1 MDKRYIG
8 AQELLE
14 DSFRLGL
21 KVLADGFRP
30 NFIVG
35 VWRGGTPVGI
45 AVQEILSYFGV
56 ETDHIAIRTSLY
68 TAPGQR
74 GDKVRVHGLGYLIKS
89 MNAEDSLLIVDD
101 VYDSGLSIQ
110 AVLHSLRL
118 KGRRNTPHDIRIA
131 TPWFKPSN
139 NRTDRVPEYYLH
151 ETDEWLV
158 FPHELEG
165 LTREEIEA
173 HKTGLA
179 AIFEELEREAGRE
192 ISS

>member
-21 KVLADGFRP
+21 KILASAFRP

-56 ETDHIAIRTSLY
+56 QTDHIAIRTSLY

-165 LTREEIEA
+165 LTREEIDA

-179 AIFEELEREAGRE
+179 AILEEVEGESGRE